1 MSGAMP
7 RRLVPTLWSEG
18 TRTVTGGLLCLV
30 LLFSACVTIG
40 REFPVSRVQEIRIGE
55 TTQADVERMFG
66 APWRVGIEDGMRT
79 WTYGKYRY
87 KLFGGA
93 STQDL
98 VVRFD
103 GNDVVVSYSFNT
115 TEHEEQDCSWE
126 GSLSS
131 YPFDSAQSRRL
142 RRASR

>member
-1 MSGAMP
+1 MSAAMP
-7 RRLVPTLWSEG
+7 RRLVPAPYSEG
-18 TRTVTGGLLCLV
+18 IRTVAVGLVCLA

-55 TTQADVERMFG
+55 TTQADVEAMFG
-66 APWRVGIEDGMRT
+66 APWRVGVEDGMQT

-87 KLFGGA
+87 KLFGEA

-103 GNDVVVSYSFNT
+103 ENDVVVSYSFNT
-115 TEHEEQDCSWE
+115 TEHEE
-126 GSLSS
+126 
-131 YPFDSAQSRRL
+131 
-142 RRASR
+142 